1 MKKIYSTTRSD
12 YLRFLRNS
20 QNENKKKKKKK
31 KIGCTAG
38 LAVYNS
44 LSLTYLYLATT
55 RPWAPVI
62 NRLLVVRVVKRA
74 INWLCLAKV
83 NSPSSS
89 DVIYSSHV
97 CRV

>member
-1 MKKIYSTTRSD
+1 MKKNYSTTRSD

-20 QNENKKKKKKK
+20 QNKKKKKKL
-31 KIGCTAG
+31 GCPAG
-38 LAVYNS
+38 LVVYYS
-44 LSLTYLYLATT
+44 LTLTYLYLATT
-55 RPWAPVI
+55 RQWAPVI
-62 NRLLVVRVVKRA
+62 NRLLVVHVVKRA

-89 DVIYSSHV
+89 DMIYSSHV